1 MNTNH
6 FKHNIDENGLKR
18 IIIPDFIKLNKSSIT
33 TKMRNF
39 ILNKKKPI
47 KIKLTPVISQKLL
60 KIKNNVKE
68 VNNTYNTYNDDSNQL
83 YLSPSL
89 KEKSIDNYTINEIEM
104 DKKINYSET
113 RNIRNSKY
121 NKNFS
126 TPYRRINIKTQKSSS
141 PSPNV
146 VIKNFNYNNVY
157 NISIENEKNEKNK
170 NRIDNNKILNNTN
183 NDINRF
189 THKYITYNK
198 PKTTTNMNMKS
209 SISKKKDNSNIVYN
223 DIIIINKNEK
233 NKRETFYSRFISE
246 GKNIDTINNIKEDNS
261 IINSTFSPMDQNNY
275 KIENEK
281 ILSKSQDKIKKNK
294 INNISFIYK
303 TSIRIDKK
311 NFDRKS
317 ISIDKNNFDKKSI
330 SIEKIDKRNIN
341 RKFYENDESCLYEIN
356 TKGISNIYNQKLSPN
371 NTSFV
376 KTINYTPKI
385 FNPYINQNNN
395 ENTNLIAFNIK
406 DLNIFQN
413 KINNILFNIKNINSN
428 YDIELHNPCYEFI
441 NYYSNSHLKRII
453 ETVFKVNNKLIIDSS
468 VNLSIFSII
477 IIYHLS
483 KNNLLSIDLIKLI
496 YNILFS
502 LKRNFALYFK
512 KIQLFYKINNLKKYK
527 CFQENNKFLLESNIT
542 NVDNE
547 VNITFKIFQN
557 CKQMAKEIKVI
568 IEYYKKININYY
580 NSFINKFNNIS
591 NQKENDLINFFYM
604 KIAKKNN
611 SINLLTIG
619 KNNINSHMNR
629 PIKITHKLRKNKTN
643 INIGIFPPKKNI
655 FENLSIKRDNN
666 KFKKFIINSVKK
678 EKKEKIKTIQI
689 PYIKIQSNKKYTLV
703 LDLNKT
709 LAYYNNKNGKVKIR
723 NGLFSFL
730 SMLKSYYELISFS
743 CEPTNITELI
753 LKEIESERKYFDYN
767 LIREHS
773 VLYENKL
780 VKDISLIGRDISK
793 IIIIDDDESCFMLN
807 KENGIK
813 IASFTDINKRDNIL
827 FELKKILILIYKN
840 NYDDVRVGIKDF
852 SNDIK
857 KKVSLC

>member
-6 FKHNIDENGLKR
+6 FKHNIDENGIKR

-303 TSIRIDKK
+303 KSISIDKK

-341 RKFYENDESCLYEIN
+341 RKFYENDDSRLYEIN

-395 ENTNLIAFNIK
+395 ENSNLIAFNIK

-527 CFQENNKFLLESNIT
+527 CFQENNKFLLESNII

-619 KNNINSHMNR
+619 KNNINSHMSR

-643 INIGIFPPKKNI
+643 INIGIFPPKKNV

-743 CEPTNITELI
+743 CEPSNITELI

-793 IIIIDDDESCFMLN
+793 IIIIDDDESCFILN

-840 NYDDVRVGIKDF
+840 NYDDLRVGIKDF